1 MAWSTVLDVIPTTL
15 LVLLLGIKVSS
26 SKTSPPFLS
35 SKVGRGIEYSP
46 VHVAVQAGY
55 WIALV

>member
-1 MAWSTVLDVIPTTL
+1 MAWSIVLDVMPTTL
-15 LVLLLGIKVSS
+15 LSLGIMVSS

-35 SKVGRGIEYSP
+35 SKVGRSIIYSP
-46 VHVAVQAGY
+46 VHVAVQVGY

>member
-1 MAWSTVLDVIPTTL
+1 MAWSIVLDVMPTTL
-15 LVLLLGIKVSS
+15 LSLGIKVSS

-35 SKVGRGIEYSP
+35 SKVSRGIIYSP